1 MRRNRLPLALCL
13 ALGLLGAGPALA
25 QDQTQAKTPDQIQAK
40 TQDQAKSKILLL
52 ETDRSAEE
60 AKASLQ
66 DRSQD
71 HANGGGH
78 SPSSSHGSGPSASR
92 GGGAG
97 PHR

>member
-1 MRRNRLPLALCL
+1 MRRNRLPLALALAL

-25 QDQTQAKTPDQIQAK
+25 QDKTPDQAPPQA
-40 TQDQAKSKILLL
+40 QDQAKTKILLL
-52 ETDRSAEE
+52 ETDHSAEE

-66 DRSQD
+66 GRSQD
-71 HANGGGH
+71 HPDGGGGH
-78 SPSSSHGSGPSASR
+78 SPSASHGSGPSASH